1 MGLAYRLGMLSGV
14 VRVDQALSLQ
24 SEYSTANVQ
33 MGIVDKD
40 IVESQLLSVLLPSND
55 PIIRE

>member
-14 VRVDQALSLQ
+14 VRVDQALSSQ
-24 SEYSTANVQ
+24 SEYSTTSVQ

-40 IVESQLLSVLLPSND
+40 IDELQLLSVLLSSDN